1 MQVGTACTAPAP
13 NVDVWLRDHSGDTGL
28 EPFVGP
34 VFWDSPDIEVLDTGG
49 NPVPNPTYDP
59 VKRFNN
65 VIRVSVRNRGTQ
77 PANNTEVYFYWA
89 DPSTNI
95 PYPGFWKTNGIYTA
109 SPSDPPGSFSNQG
122 NMVVIPQLA
131 AGANI
136 WVYFAWAPPAP
147 GSNLAG
153 DDHFCLLVR
162 LENESDPSQIG
173 VGGWSAVTARNNVG
187 LHNVHIQPDNPN
199 DADMSFYVVGSDDQ
213 DSLMVYPELAAGQV
227 SLMLPVQALPW
238 RDIKMIETNNGPR
251 AGFGCCAGA
260 DDPLAQLRTRLEGGK
275 VRAMTDI
282 IGAESLELRDGIAT
296 VTLAKGARL
305 HVPDVRI
312 AEGARM
318 AARIHVSKPGIE
330 KERRFVHIAQ
340 LSGGQAAGGVSL
352 ELRPGLKKQGD
363 GR

>member
-1 MQVGTACTAPAP
+1 
-13 NVDVWLRDHSGDTGL
+13 
-28 EPFVGP
+28 
-34 VFWDSPDIEVLDTGG
+34 
-49 NPVPNPTYDP
+49 
-59 VKRFNN
+59 
-65 VIRVSVRNRGTQ
+65 
-77 PANNTEVYFYWA
+77 
-89 DPSTNI
+89 
-95 PYPGFWKTNGIYTA
+95 
-109 SPSDPPGSFSNQG
+109 
-122 NMVVIPQLA
+122 MVVIPQLA

-173 VGGWSAVTARNNVG
+173 AGGWSAVTARNNVG
-187 LHNVHIQPDNPN
+187 LHNVHVQPDNPN

-213 DSLMVYPELAAGQV
+213 DSLMVYPDLAGGQV

-238 RDIKMIETNNGPR
+238 RDIKMIEANNGPR

-260 DDPLAQLRTRLEGGK
+260 DDPLAQLRTRLEGAK

-296 VTLAKGARL
+296 VTLAKGVRL

-318 AARIHVSKPGIE
+318 AARIHVSKPRVE
-330 KERRFVHIAQ
+330 QERRFVHIAQ

-352 ELRPGLKKQGD
+352 ELRPGLKKQGG